1 MRRLPDIPRSTR
13 TGRGELAGAAPSPRQ
28 SRRVTVHIEQVAPG
42 VMQLSTP
49 FGWRSPLARN
59 PVELARLV
67 ASAFVETQVHAYST
81 WRQRE
86 YDLATE
92 KPDKPKPRRP
102 ARHGHR
108 VDVHDPRDWKVAE
121 DGRWID
127 PGSGR
132 RWKPESQM
140 VQQIMKR
147 RDALGLSPIPDQVS
161 PGQGPGLLNGQT
173 G

>member
-1 MRRLPDIPRSTR
+1 MSDLPRSTR
-13 TGRGELAGAAPSPRQ
+13 TGRGELAGAASSPRQ
-28 SRRVTVHIEQVAPG
+28 ARRVTVHIEQVEPG

-49 FGWRSPLARN
+49 FGWKSPLARN
-59 PVELARLV
+59 PLQLAALV

-92 KPDKPKPRRP
+92 KPEQPKPKRRP
-102 ARHGHR
+102 VRRGHR
-108 VDVHDPRDWKVAE
+108 PDTYDPLDWRVAE

-132 RWKPESQM
+132 RWRPETQM
-140 VQQIMKR
+140 VQQVMKQR
-147 RDALGLSPIPDQVS
+147 EKRGLAPIPDQEGLR
-161 PGQGPGLLNGQT
+161 PGSGGGLLRG
-173 G
+173 GAE